1 MIQERLAEL
10 LRRADAES
18 PGATW
23 ILQRLSEAPGCYWQ
37 EARKSR
43 FGRSKSNS
51 CLFVGEWSFEPAAL
65 DHHNSGLKMTHEVNG
80 IRLAQTTGAV
90 SALADQVAKVVC
102 AVSIS
107 LGDKSIQDLEAVVE
121 GIEIALDI

>member
-1 MIQERLAEL
+1 MMQERLAGL

-37 EARKSR
+37 EAKKTR
-43 FGRSKSNS
+43 FGRSKSSN
-51 CLFVGEWSFEPAAL
+51 CLFVGEWSFEPAVVA
-65 DHHNSGLKMTHEVNG
+65 NSYGLRMTHMVNG
-80 IRLAQTTGAV
+80 IRLAQTTGTV
-90 SALADQVAKVVC
+90 SALADQFAKAVC
-102 AVSIS
+102 EVGAS
-107 LGDKSIQDLEAVVE
+107 LGGNNPQELEMVIE